1 MIDSGGKEVDSI
13 AGPYLVGDRILLR
26 CLSTG
31 GIKSHYLAVRPT
43 QVKHKINIKL
53 GNPLPE
59 VIWFKN
65 KRRIDIT
72 YETTYS
78 GVIQNTLDFGPLDR
92 ADQGRLDG
100 I

>member
-1 MIDSGGKEVDSI
+1 MEVGQSCALEQTEKLNI
-13 AGPYLVGDRILLR
+13 K
-26 CLSTG
+26 LSSTN
-31 GIKSHYLAVRPT
+31 S
-43 QVKHKINIKL
+43 IKL

-78 GVIQNTLDFGPLDR
+78 GVIQNTLDFGPLNR
-92 ADQGRLDG
+92 NDQGKLTNG
-100 I
+100 GTESSG

>member
-1 MIDSGGKEVDSI
+1 MEVGQSCALEQTEKLNI
-13 AGPYLVGDRILLR
+13 K
-26 CLSTG
+26 LSSTN
-31 GIKSHYLAVRPT
+31 S
-43 QVKHKINIKL
+43 IKL

-78 GVIQNTLDFGPLDR
+78 GVIQNTLDFGPLNR
-92 ADQGRLDG
+92 NDQGMLAG
-100 I
+100 TQSSSLKALLSFFMFGLIYPN